1 MTQQPAPLAAPQSA
15 RRLLIVWW
23 SVTGAS
29 RAMALAAHRAAC
41 DAQECEVQAC
51 EVHLRQAGE
60 ASVDDLLQ
68 AHAFLFVMPEMLG
81 SMAGAMKDL
90 FDRTYYPL
98 LGRLEG
104 RPYALV
110 VCAGSDGSG
119 AVRQLE
125 RIVTGWRLRRV
136 AEPLIVCTHAQTPE
150 AIAAP
155 KVMTPEALEAAAV
168 LGQSLATGVALGIW

>member
-1 MTQQPAPLAAPQSA
+1 MTQPPAPLAAPQPA

-23 SVTGAS
+23 SGTGAS

-68 AHAFLFVMPEMLG
+68 ANAFLFVMPEMLG

>member
-1 MTQQPAPLAAPQSA
+1 MTQPPAPLAAPQPA

-41 DAQECEVQAC
+41 DAQECEV
-51 EVHLRQAGE
+51 HLRVAGE